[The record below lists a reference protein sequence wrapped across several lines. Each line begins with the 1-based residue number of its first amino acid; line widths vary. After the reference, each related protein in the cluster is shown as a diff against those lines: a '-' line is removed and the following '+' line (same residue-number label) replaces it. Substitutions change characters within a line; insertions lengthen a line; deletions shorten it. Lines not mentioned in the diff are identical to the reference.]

1 MKTMDNSFSVDV
13 FRCEE
18 ANVYVGT
25 SEDIPGLTLESDTL
39 GGLLEAALEMVPQL
53 IEQNLELPENSDVQ
67 VTVRVRHPLR
77 ETDRVRRQNARSPSS
92 PKPRFIVEEELSLT
106 HA

>member
-1 MKTMDNSFSVDV
+1 MDSSFNVDV

-39 GGLLEAALEMVPQL
+39 ADCSQPLKWFR
-53 IEQNLELPENSDVQ
+53 IEQNLELPPNSE
-67 VTVRVRHPLR
+67 VRLR
-77 ETDRVRRQNARSPSS
+77 CAFGKDKGGAQRQNARS

>member
-1 MKTMDNSFSVDV
+1 MDNSFSVEV

-53 IEQNLELPENSDVQ
+53 IEQNLELPPNSDVQ
-67 VTVRVRHPLR
+67 VTVRVRHPLQ
-77 ETDRVRRQNARSPSS
+77 EKGPARRQNAQSPSS
-92 PKPRFIVEEELSLT
+92 PKPRFIVEEQLSLT

>member
-1 MKTMDNSFSVDV
+1 MDNSFSVDV

-18 ANVYVGT
+18 SNVYVGT

-39 GGLLEAALEMVPQL
+39 GGLLEAALEMVPEL
-53 IEQNLELPENSDVQ
+53 IERNLELPPNSDVQ
-67 VTVRVRHPLR
+67 VTLRVRHPL
-77 ETDRVRRQNARSPSS
+77 EENGRVRRRNAQSPSS
-92 PKPRFIVEEELSLT
+92 PKPRFIVEEESSLT